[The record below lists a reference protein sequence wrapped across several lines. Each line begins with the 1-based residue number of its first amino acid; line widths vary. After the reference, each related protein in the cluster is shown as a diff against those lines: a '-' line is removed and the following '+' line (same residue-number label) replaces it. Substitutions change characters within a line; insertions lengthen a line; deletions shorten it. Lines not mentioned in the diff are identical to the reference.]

1 MRQPGRMRVPR
12 ERRRD
17 LFWSALFLLASAIGA
32 LAAADIAH
40 VSAFTALLAAVLV
53 TAALT
58 LLIYYGPLKQ
68 NEKDNADGAARH
80 AAEQERY
87 GLLPEDHRSGLG
99 ERHRETEG
107 TAPGPPEY
115 VAAVRLMQMPPPVA
129 SPWWQPGQT
138 GQAAAGATAAEAPV
152 APKLSSYLDSA
163 LIAQCPNCGSFRI
176 DAHQM
181 APQWQFRCQ
190 ECRQEWA
197 WRPADPWPAVQVRP
211 HLRKGRQQP
220 PPQRGPTR

>member
-1 MRQPGRMRVPR
+1 MRAPR

-40 VSAFTALLAAVLV
+40 VSTFAALLVAVLV

-58 LLIYYGPLKQ
+58 LLIYYGPLNQ
-68 NEKDNADGAARH
+68 NGNDNADRAAQH
-80 AAEQERY
+80 AGEQERY
-87 GLLPEDHRSGLG
+87 RRLPKDHPSRLT
-99 ERHRETEG
+99 ERHQETEG
-107 TAPGPPEY
+107 TALGQREH
-115 VAAVRLMQMPPPVA
+115 VAVRLMQMPPPVA
-129 SPWWQPGQT
+129 PPWWQPGQT
-138 GQAAAGATAAEAPV
+138 GQAAAGETAAEAPV
-152 APKLSSYLDSA
+152 APKLSNYLDSA

-176 DAHQM
+176 DANQT

-190 ECRQEWA
+190 ECRQA
-197 WRPADPWPAVQVRP
+197 WVWLPGDPWPAVQVRP

-220 PPQRGPTR
+220 PPQRGPAR

>member
-17 LFWSALFLLASAIGA
+17 LFWTALFLLASAIGA

-40 VSAFTALLAAVLV
+40 VSSFTALRAAVLV

-115 VAAVRLMQMPPPVA
+115 AAAVRLLPFAPPVA
-129 SPWWQPGQT
+129 PPCWPPGQT
-138 GQAAAGATAAEAPV
+138 AHAASAAT
-152 APKLSSYLDSA
+152 SA
-163 LIAQCPNCGSFRI
+163 DTPLP
-176 DAHQM
+176 
-181 APQWQFRCQ
+181 
-190 ECRQEWA
+190 
-197 WRPADPWPAVQVRP
+197 P
-211 HLRKGRQQP
+211 H
-220 PPQRGPTR
+220 